1 MSINDDDVD
10 DDDEMFGNQGINVLS
25 PRKKS
30 FKARKSSSSTKRKKA
45 SSSSRKK
52 LLSSNTFNQSL
63 LHQVMYPYIPVKWLD
78 QDTQQHLT
86 VFVHMPSGTSA
97 TDIQAR
103 IVENGTVLSLI
114 IPWPKHLLSTKC
126 IINKEA
132 LYNADSS
139 KAVACEYYIKKL
151 KGGIADKTLYSEM
164 RIPLGMQVEKEF
176 HNLTNRFTSQ
186 LIEHAIKV
194 MRYKKECKSSDNFVY
209 IAKFEMIGVNNHKWA

>member
-126 IINKEA
+126 IINKA

-164 RIPLGMQVEKEF
+164 RIPLGMQVEK
-176 HNLTNRFTSQ
+176 
-186 LIEHAIKV
+186 
-194 MRYKKECKSSDNFVY
+194 D
-209 IAKFEMIGVNNHKWA
+209 IAKFEMIEVNNHKWAWTF